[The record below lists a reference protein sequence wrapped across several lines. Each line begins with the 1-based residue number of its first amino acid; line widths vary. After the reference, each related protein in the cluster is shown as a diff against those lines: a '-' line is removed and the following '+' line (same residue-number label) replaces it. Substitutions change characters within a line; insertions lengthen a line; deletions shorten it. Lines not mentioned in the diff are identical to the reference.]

1 MGQNKL
7 VGIAIVGAI
16 LVATAGYCFGQEPFL
31 DPTVS
36 SASGFDLFL
45 PGYSQSIQESP
56 YFNIAEYRL
65 LPEDDS
71 VPTQSFLYPFRA
83 DYALW
88 EQALADSTPLT
99 EERGT
104 LLYPLLQVDLGGQRL
119 PILLYV
125 PALHRSPLDPRY

>member
-1 MGQNKL
+1 MGQDKL

-16 LVATAGYCFGQEPFL
+16 LLATAGYCFGQEPFL
-31 DPTVS
+31 DPAVS
-36 SASGFDLFL
+36 SASGFDLDL
-45 PGYSQSIQESP
+45 AGYSQSIQESP

-71 VPTQSFLYPFRA
+71 VPPQSILYPFRA
-83 DYALW
+83 DNVLSK
-88 EQALADSTPLT
+88 QALADSTRLT
-99 EERGT
+99 EEGGT

-125 PALHRSPLDPRY
+125 PALHRSSSDPRY